1 MDEDGPPD
9 PAQATTAA
17 EYVAALARLRRW
29 SGLTYRRLASA
40 SGGALPVSTVA
51 GVLGRTTLPREDFVA
66 AFTAA
71 CGLDE
76 AETDRWIRARRNL
89 AAGTGEQ
96 HPTGEQTITG
106 QAGTGQADTGQA
118 DTVQT
123 DTGQAGQA
131 GTGRAGSGQAGVG
144 GQAGSGEIGPDPET
158 PVSPAPDPAEPAPP
172 RRSLARRS
180 LVRRWWPVIAVA
192 AGLAVALLFAPTL
205 IRGMG
210 DVLEGRADAN
220 QSAAAQPPQ
229 DGWYRIVPL
238 HVADRGLCV
247 SEGRERSGK
256 TDRPLAVQTSCAA
269 EGPATYLKSL
279 GPGVY
284 EIQWHHPKQG
294 VGCLSVD
301 GAYLGDEALLAPSD
315 CIAAAHQRFLLE
327 RDRNGL
333 RLRPVHSGKCLGALY
348 GEADIHPGAEIA
360 QLACSGKRDQIF
372 RFEPVERPSWAESG

>member
-89 AAGTGEQ
+89 ASGTGEQ
-96 HPTGEQTITG
+96 PGPGQGITG
-106 QAGTGQADTGQA
+106 QAG
-118 DTVQT
+118 
-123 DTGQAGQA
+123 AGEA
-131 GTGRAGSGQAGVG
+131 GTGEDPGAGEVD
-144 GQAGSGEIGPDPET
+144 PDAET
-158 PVSPAPDPAEPAPP
+158 VVSPSPDPAEPVPP
-172 RRSLARRS
+172 RRSLQRRSLARR
-180 LVRRWWPVIAVA
+180 WWPAIAAA

-210 DVLEGRADAN
+210 DMLEGRAAAS
-220 QSAAAQPPQ
+220 QSATAQAPQ
-229 DGWYRIVPL
+229 DGWHRIVPS

-247 SEGRERSGK
+247 SEGRERSGR

-269 EGPATYLKSL
+269 EGPATYLRTL

-284 EIQWHHPKQG
+284 EIQWHHPRQG

-301 GAYLGDEALLAPSD
+301 DAYLGDEALLAPSD

-327 RDRNGL
+327 RDRNGF
-333 RLRPVHSGKCLGALY
+333 RLRPVHSGKCLGSLY

-360 QLACSGKRDQIF
+360 QLACTGKRDQIF
-372 RFEPVERPSWAESG
+372 RFEPVERPSWATSG

>member
-9 PAQATTAA
+9 PAQATTGA

-40 SGGALPVSTVA
+40 SGGTLPVSTVA

-89 AAGTGEQ
+89 AAGTGD
-96 HPTGEQTITG
+96 
-106 QAGTGQADTGQA
+106 QADTSE
-118 DTVQT
+118 
-123 DTGQAGQA
+123 TGA
-131 GTGRAGSGQAGVG
+131 
-144 GQAGSGEIGPDPET
+144 DPET
-158 PVSPAPDPAEPAPP
+158 PVSPSPDPAEPAQP
-172 RRSLARRS
+172 RRSLARR
-180 LVRRWWPVIAVA
+180 WWPAIAAA

-205 IRGMG
+205 IRGVG
-210 DVLEGRADAN
+210 DMLEGRA
-220 QSAAAQPPQ
+220 AASQTATAQAPQ
-229 DGWYRIVPL
+229 DGWYQIVPA

-247 SEGRERSGK
+247 SEGRERSGR
-256 TDRPLAVQTSCAA
+256 TSRPLAVQTSCSA
-269 EGPATYLKSL
+269 EGPGTYLKTL

-294 VGCLSVD
+294 VGCLGVD
-301 GAYLGDEALLAPSD
+301 GAYLGDEALLSPSD

-327 RDRNGL
+327 RDRTGF
-333 RLRPVHSGKCLGALY
+333 RLRPVHSGKCLGVLG

-372 RFEPVERPSWAESG
+372 RFEPVDRPSWVTTG

>member
-9 PAQATTAA
+9 PAQATTGA

-89 AAGTGEQ
+89 AAGTVEQ
-96 HPTGEQTITG
+96 AGTGEQTGTSGQNGTG
-106 QAGTGQADTGQA
+106 EQAGT
-118 DTVQT
+118 
-123 DTGQAGQA
+123 
-131 GTGRAGSGQAGVG
+131 S
-144 GQAGSGEIGPDPET
+144 EIGPDPGT
-158 PVSPAPDPAEPAPP
+158 PVRPSPDPAEPAPP
-172 RRSLARRS
+172 RRSLARR
-180 LVRRWWPVIAVA
+180 WWPAIAVA

-205 IRGMG
+205 IRGVG
-210 DVLEGRADAN
+210 DMLEGRA
-220 QSAAAQPPQ
+220 AASQTATAQAPQ
-229 DGWYRIVPL
+229 DGWYQIVPA

-247 SEGRERSGK
+247 SEGRERSGR
-256 TDRPLAVQTSCAA
+256 TNRPLAVQVSCSA
-269 EGPATYLKSL
+269 EGPGIYLKAL

-284 EIQWHHPKQG
+284 EIQWHHPKEG

-301 GAYLGDEALLAPSD
+301 GAYLGDEALLAPSE
-315 CIAAAHQRFLLE
+315 CISAAHQRFLLE
-327 RDRNGL
+327 RDRTGF

-372 RFEPVERPSWAESG
+372 RFVPVDRPSWVKTG